1 MSKNI
6 KNDRSDSYIF
16 NFSGTSNEDAYYIAQ
31 ILFSTDEYMLDW
43 DVKEKGYYLVL
54 VNVKYNAETR
64 IPCEPNFLFS
74 DVALLVPCNR
84 RSEKN
89 FNKALEMIE
98 EVAKEGITIM
108 ENDKNMLRQMGVNDN
123 EIVDMINKIRNAMED
138 EKKIEEEK
146 KKDKGGDSM
155 RTMLDVKEESEERAK
170 KNNEVHLSD
179 IAGLKEVK
187 EEVMEVVDAF
197 RNKEKYERFGIK
209 TNLNILLSGSP
220 GCVDKDTEYFNGTKW
235 VRINEYKEGD
245 RVLIYDENGKAR
257 LELPQRYI
265 KEPCEEMTL
274 ITNASGSI
282 NQCLSDDHRVM
293 YTTSKTMKPHF
304 IRFDEFKKQYQQNV
318 NGFNGFILSAFEYE
332 GKGIELSDEEIRVQ
346 IMTMADATFT
356 PNDTNYCTLRL
367 KKERKIERAKELLDK
382 ANIEYGVHLDEK
394 NNFTV
399 IHYYAPRKEKAF
411 GDFWYDCNK
420 HQFEVILDECLKW
433 DGNEYK
439 NRKQFNTT
447 VKENADFIQ
456 FVSSALGKRSVVHKQ
471 DRRGREK
478 ETNGKTYQIKSIEYT
493 VQLTNQNKLG
503 LIAKKDR
510 PRLNFTN
517 YKTEDGFKY
526 CFTVE
531 TGMLILR
538 RNGRIFV
545 TGNCGKTMLGKAI
558 ATECGANFYYEC
570 GSNFM
575 NKYVGVG
582 ADKVRK
588 LYEKARKNA
597 PSVIF
602 IDECECVM
610 GKRSSDENS
619 GKEQAQTLNQ
629 ILVELDGMN
638 TTDNVITICATNR
651 PDLLDPAILR
661 PGRLSRKI
669 EVPVLDIEGRRELI
683 KLYAET
689 KPLNEDVDLEEL
701 ARMSSGMSGAE
712 LFNMINEGAI
722 LAVRN
727 DQDDITMKNFKDAYE
742 KITTGLKS
750 QTKKLSEEEKRVTA
764 VHELG
769 HALCGVLLGSERKIS
784 KLSILPRNNNTLGFV
799 LYQHD
804 DVEDKYIYTRE
815 ELENRI
821 KISLSGKIAEKI
833 VFNHYSSGCQSDLDN
848 VSNIA
853 YNMVTRYGMSN
864 NLGSFNLDKDNLF
877 LQEKI
882 HAEMNEIVGKC
893 YKEAKALLKAN
904 LDILNALVDYV
915 IEKEEITGE
924 EFEKIYNEALEKRN
938 EVNN

>member
-1 MSKNI
+1 MAKNI
-6 KNDRSDSYIF
+6 KNDKSESYIF
-16 NFSGTSNEDAYYIAQ
+16 NFNNGNEDAYYMAQ
-31 ILFSTDEYMLDW
+31 VVFSTEQYMLDW
-43 DVKEKGYYLVL
+43 DVDQKGYYLVL
-54 VNVKYNAETR
+54 VNVKFDLETR
-64 IPCEPNFLFS
+64 KPHSPNFLFS

-84 RSEKN
+84 RGELS
-89 FNKALEMIE
+89 FNKALNMVE
-98 EVAKEGITIM
+98 EVAKERIGIM
-108 ENDKNMLRQMGVNDN
+108 ENDKNVLREWGVKDDEIDN
-123 EIVDMINKIRNAMED
+123 MIEKIRKEMEN
-138 EKKIEEEK
+138 EKKVEEEK
-146 KKDKGGDSM
+146 KESDNMGVIL
-155 RTMLDVKEESEERAK
+155 RPEPVVKEEEEK
-170 KNNEVHLSD
+170 EDKNKVYLKD

-197 RNKEKYERFGIK
+197 RNKEKYEKFGIK

-220 GCVDKDTEYFNGTKW
+220 GC
-235 VRINEYKEGD
+235 
-245 RVLIYDENGKAR
+245 
-257 LELPQRYI
+257 
-265 KEPCEEMTL
+265 
-274 ITNASGSI
+274 
-282 NQCLSDDHRVM
+282 
-293 YTTSKTMKPHF
+293 
-304 IRFDEFKKQYQQNV
+304 
-318 NGFNGFILSAFEYE
+318 
-332 GKGIELSDEEIRVQ
+332 
-346 IMTMADATFT
+346 
-356 PNDTNYCTLRL
+356 
-367 KKERKIERAKELLDK
+367 
-382 ANIEYGVHLDEK
+382 
-394 NNFTV
+394 
-399 IHYYAPRKEKAF
+399 
-411 GDFWYDCNK
+411 
-420 HQFEVILDECLKW
+420 
-433 DGNEYK
+433 
-439 NRKQFNTT
+439 
-447 VKENADFIQ
+447 
-456 FVSSALGKRSVVHKQ
+456 
-471 DRRGREK
+471 
-478 ETNGKTYQIKSIEYT
+478 
-493 VQLTNQNKLG
+493 
-503 LIAKKDR
+503 
-510 PRLNFTN
+510 
-517 YKTEDGFKY
+517 
-526 CFTVE
+526 
-531 TGMLILR
+531 
-538 RNGRIFV
+538 
-545 TGNCGKTMLGKAI
+545 GKTMLGKAI
-558 ATECGANFYYEC
+558 ATECGATFFYEC

-588 LYEKARKNA
+588 LYQKARENA

-610 GKRSSDENS
+610 GKRASDENS

-701 ARMSSGMSGAE
+701 AKMSSGMSGAE

-727 DQDDITMKNFKDAYE
+727 NQDDITMKNFKDAYE

-750 QTKKLSEEEKRVTA
+750 QTKRLSEEEKRVTA

-804 DVEDKYIYTRE
+804 DIEDKYIYTKE

-833 VFNHYSSGCQSDLDN
+833 IFNHYSSGCQSDLDN

-938 EVNN
+938 EIND

>member
-1 MSKNI
+1 MADKKNW
-6 KNDRSDSYIF
+6 DRSDSFIYTWRNSDGKKEYYAAQLIF
-16 NFSGTSNEDAYYIAQ
+16 CNKTLLKE
-31 ILFSTDEYMLDW
+31 W
-43 DVKEKGYYLVL
+43 DIEEEPTGYYAMM
-54 VNVKYNAETR
+54 VNCKYDKITGKPYDANM
-64 IPCEPNFLFS
+64 LFS
-74 DVALLVPCNR
+74 DLKLLVACTR
-84 RSEKN
+84 RSKKNYELAMEK
-89 FNKALEMIE
+89 FSEVVYSSIE
-98 EVAKEGITIM
+98 IM
-108 ENDKNMLRQMGVNDN
+108 EKDRETMRTMGATDDEIDN
-123 EIVDMINKIRNAMED
+123 IIRKIREEYENEKMEKENKMPMLKAEPL
-138 EKKIEEEK
+138 EKKNKKEEEK
-146 KKDKGGDSM
+146 NDNKVYLK
-155 RTMLDVKEESEERAK
+155 
-170 KNNEVHLSD
+170 D

-187 EEVMEVVDAF
+187 EEVMEIVDAF
-197 RNKEKYERFGIK
+197 RNKEKYEKFGIK
-209 TNLNILLSGSP
+209 MNLNILLSGSP

-235 VRINEYKEGD
+235 VKINEYKEGD
-245 RVLIYDENGKAR
+245 KVLIYDENGKAR

-265 KEPCEEMTL
+265 KESCEEMTL

-332 GKGIELSDEEIRVQ
+332 GKGIELSDEEMRVQ

-382 ANIEYGVHLDEK
+382 ANIEYGVHLDKK

-399 IHYYAPRKEKAF
+399 IHYYAPRKEKVF

-558 ATECGANFYYEC
+558 ANECGATFYYEC

-582 ADKVRK
+582 ASKVRE
-588 LYEKARKNA
+588 LYDNARKNA

-619 GKEQAQTLNQ
+619 GKEAAQTLNQ

-638 TTDNVITICATNR
+638 TTDDVITICATNR
-651 PDLLDPAILR
+651 PDILDEAVLR
-661 PGRLSRKI
+661 AGRLSRKI

-683 KLYAET
+683 KLYAEP
-689 KPLNEDVDLEEL
+689 KPLNEDVDLEEI

-712 LFNMINEGAI
+712 LFNLINEAAI
-722 LAVRN
+722 YAVRGN
-727 DQDDITMKNFKDAYE
+727 QDDITMKNFKDAYE

-750 QTKKLSEEEKRVTA
+750 QTKRLSDKEKRVTA
-764 VHELG
+764 VHELS
-769 HALCGVLLGSERKIS
+769 HALCGLLLGSERKIS

-804 DVEDKYIYTRE
+804 DIEDKYIYTKE

-821 KISLSGKIAEKI
+821 KVSLAGKIGEKI
-833 VFNHYSSGCQSDLDN
+833 VFNHYSSGCQGDLDN

-864 NLGSFNLDKDNLF
+864 LGSFNMDKDNLF

-882 HAEMNEIVGKC
+882 HEEMNAIVGKC
-893 YKEAKALLKAN
+893 YKECKALLKDN
-904 LDILNALVDYV
+904 LDILNSLVDYV
-915 IEKEEITGE
+915 IQEEEITGE
-924 EFEKIYNEALEKRN
+924 EFERVYNDALEKRKQLEIN
-938 EVNN
+938 D

>member
-54 VNVKYNAETR
+54 VNVKYNVETR

-98 EVAKEGITIM
+98 EVAKERITIM

-146 KKDKGGDSM
+146 KKDKDGDSM

-220 GCVDKDTEYFNGTKW
+220 G
-235 VRINEYKEGD
+235 
-245 RVLIYDENGKAR
+245 
-257 LELPQRYI
+257 
-265 KEPCEEMTL
+265 
-274 ITNASGSI
+274 
-282 NQCLSDDHRVM
+282 
-293 YTTSKTMKPHF
+293 
-304 IRFDEFKKQYQQNV
+304 
-318 NGFNGFILSAFEYE
+318 
-332 GKGIELSDEEIRVQ
+332 
-346 IMTMADATFT
+346 
-356 PNDTNYCTLRL
+356 
-367 KKERKIERAKELLDK
+367 
-382 ANIEYGVHLDEK
+382 
-394 NNFTV
+394 
-399 IHYYAPRKEKAF
+399 
-411 GDFWYDCNK
+411 
-420 HQFEVILDECLKW
+420 
-433 DGNEYK
+433 
-439 NRKQFNTT
+439 
-447 VKENADFIQ
+447 
-456 FVSSALGKRSVVHKQ
+456 
-471 DRRGREK
+471 
-478 ETNGKTYQIKSIEYT
+478 
-493 VQLTNQNKLG
+493 
-503 LIAKKDR
+503 
-510 PRLNFTN
+510 
-517 YKTEDGFKY
+517 
-526 CFTVE
+526 
-531 TGMLILR
+531 
-538 RNGRIFV
+538 
-545 TGNCGKTMLGKAI
+545 CGKTMLGKAI

>member
-6 KNDRSDSYIF
+6 KNDKSKSYIF
-16 NFSGTSNEDAYYIAQ
+16 NFSGTANEDAYYMAQ
-31 ILFSTDEYMLDW
+31 VLYSTDEYMLDW

-54 VNVKYNAETR
+54 VNVKYNAEKR
-64 IPCEPNFLFS
+64 IPHSPNFLFS

-98 EVAKEGITIM
+98 EVAKERIAII
-108 ENDKNMLRQMGVNDN
+108 ENDKDMLRQMGVNDN
-123 EIVDMINKIRNAMED
+123 EIDDVINKIRNA
-138 EKKIEEEK
+138 IEEEN
-146 KKDKGGDSM
+146 KKDKGDDGM

-220 GCVDKDTEYFNGTKW
+220 G
-235 VRINEYKEGD
+235 
-245 RVLIYDENGKAR
+245 
-257 LELPQRYI
+257 
-265 KEPCEEMTL
+265 
-274 ITNASGSI
+274 
-282 NQCLSDDHRVM
+282 
-293 YTTSKTMKPHF
+293 
-304 IRFDEFKKQYQQNV
+304 
-318 NGFNGFILSAFEYE
+318 
-332 GKGIELSDEEIRVQ
+332 
-346 IMTMADATFT
+346 
-356 PNDTNYCTLRL
+356 
-367 KKERKIERAKELLDK
+367 
-382 ANIEYGVHLDEK
+382 
-394 NNFTV
+394 
-399 IHYYAPRKEKAF
+399 
-411 GDFWYDCNK
+411 
-420 HQFEVILDECLKW
+420 
-433 DGNEYK
+433 
-439 NRKQFNTT
+439 
-447 VKENADFIQ
+447 
-456 FVSSALGKRSVVHKQ
+456 
-471 DRRGREK
+471 
-478 ETNGKTYQIKSIEYT
+478 
-493 VQLTNQNKLG
+493 
-503 LIAKKDR
+503 
-510 PRLNFTN
+510 
-517 YKTEDGFKY
+517 
-526 CFTVE
+526 
-531 TGMLILR
+531 
-538 RNGRIFV
+538 
-545 TGNCGKTMLGKAI
+545 CGKTMLGKAI

-727 DQDDITMKNFKDAYE
+727 NQDDIIMKNFKDAYE

-764 VHELG
+764 VHELS
-769 HALCGVLLGSERKIS
+769 HALCGLLLGSERKIS

-804 DVEDKYIYTRE
+804 DIEDKYIYTKE

-821 KISLSGKIAEKI
+821 KISLAGKIGEKI

-853 YNMVTRYGMSN
+853 YNMVTRYGMSD
-864 NLGSFNLDKDNLF
+864 LGSFNMDKDNLF

-904 LDILNALVDYV
+904 LDILNDLVDFV
-915 IEKEEITGE
+915 VTKEEITGE
-924 EFEKIYNEALEKRN
+924 EFEEVYNEALEKRN